1 MKIRLPEKIDRNA
14 WASFLKMKE
23 SDFDARKIKE
33 MDSCEKLLFEA
44 ASPKGIYIYSDKLD
58 YEGLSIKKHLADCRS
73 TVIMGTTLGPRVDEM
88 IVRLAVKAPAMA
100 VYADSGAGV
109 LADMVTDILENEI
122 KENLPDDTP
131 YMTGRFSPGYGDLPL
146 KTQRE
151 LIAKLDAPRKIGL
164 TLNYNDLMIPMK
176 SVTAIIGISDVPVK
190 GRPATC
196 RECLLYEEC
205 EKRKE
210 GRICE

>member
-88 IVRLAVKAPAMA
+88 IVRLAVKDPAMA
-100 VYADSGAGV
+100 VYADSGADV

-131 YMTGRFSPGYGDLPL
+131 YMTGRFSPG
-146 KTQRE
+146 
-151 LIAKLDAPRKIGL
+151 
-164 TLNYNDLMIPMK
+164 
-176 SVTAIIGISDVPVK
+176 
-190 GRPATC
+190 
-196 RECLLYEEC
+196 
-205 EKRKE
+205 
-210 GRICE
+210 

>member
-33 MDSCEKLLFEA
+33 MDSCEKLFFEA

-88 IVRLAVKAPAMA
+88 IVRLAVKDPAMA
-100 VYADSGAGV
+100 
-109 LADMVTDILENEI
+109 
-122 KENLPDDTP
+122 
-131 YMTGRFSPGYGDLPL
+131 YM
-146 KTQRE
+146 Q
-151 LIAKLDAPRKIGL
+151 
-164 TLNYNDLMIPMK
+164 
-176 SVTAIIGISDVPVK
+176 TAE
-190 GRPATC
+190 RA
-196 RECLLYEEC
+196 CL
-205 EKRKE
+205 RTW
-210 GRICE
+210 